1 MAEPTMSAEN
11 VRAML
16 AENLERLRKASAD
29 YFEMLE
35 KNMGSA
41 QLPIGGHAK
50 QYFELMQR
58 NVTAT
63 FDLCDKLIK
72 AKDVQDSMKIQS
84 EFFQDQ
90 MRAMTDQAKATF
102 KDGVLEI
109 RMPTPPEQVTRG
121 RRLEIKDASK

>member
-35 KNMGSA
+35 KNLGSA
-41 QLPIGGHAK
+41 QRPLGGHAR
-50 QYFELMQR
+50 QYFDLMQR
-58 NVTAT
+58 NVPAT
-63 FDLCDKLIK
+63 FDLCDKLLK

-90 MRAMTDQAKATF
+90 MRAMTDQARSLGESTMKAMTGAF
-102 KDGVLEI
+102 
-109 RMPTPPEQVTRG
+109 TP
-121 RRLEIKDASK
+121 KS

>member
-11 VRAML
+11 VRVML

-35 KNMGSA
+35 KNLGSA
-41 QLPIGGHAK
+41 QLPVGGGHAK

-84 EFFQDQ
+84 EFFQEQ
-90 MRAMTDQAKATF
+90 MRAMTDQARSLGESTMKAMTGAF
-102 KDGVLEI
+102 VPK
-109 RMPTPPEQVTRG
+109 
-121 RRLEIKDASK
+121 S

>member
-1 MAEPTMSAEN
+1 MAEQSINAEN
-11 VRAML
+11 VRTML
-16 AENLERLRKASAD
+16 ADNLNRIRKANEE
-29 YFEMLE
+29 YFQMLE
-35 KNMGSA
+35 KNLASA
-41 QLPIGGHAK
+41 QLPIGGQAR

-90 MRAMTDQAKATF
+90 MRAMTDQARSMGESTMKAMTGAF
-102 KDGVLEI
+102 
-109 RMPTPPEQVTRG
+109 TP
-121 RRLEIKDASK
+121 KS

>member
-16 AENLERLRKASAD
+16 GENLERLRKASTD

-35 KNMGSA
+35 KNVGSA
-41 QLPIGGHAK
+41 QLPISGQAR

-90 MRAMTDQAKATF
+90 MRAMTDQARSLGESTMKAMTGAF
-102 KDGVLEI
+102 
-109 RMPTPPEQVTRG
+109 TP
-121 RRLEIKDASK
+121 KS